1 MEGKEYLNEIATD
14 ATIAVF
20 CQAKVL
26 STGQRFFQKES
37 FAIDRPDLHVAA
49 PSYVDKGEEFKVDVS
64 FKNELSLPLTECRLL
79 VGGPGIH
86 PVKPVKLY
94 TSTIDAE
101 ESVQQTITM
110 KAKSVGTKEI
120 VAQLHTRQLQNITG
134 SISVDVR
141 SA

>member
-1 MEGKEYLNEIATD
+1 MEGKDYLNKIATD

-20 CQAKVL
+20 CQAKVM

-37 FAIDRPDLHVAA
+37 FAIDRPDLRVTA
-49 PSYVDKGEEFKVDVS
+49 PYSVEKGEEFKIDVS
-64 FKNELSLPLTECRLL
+64 FENELSLALTECRLL

-94 TSTIDAE
+94 TSTIGAGE
-101 ESVQQTITM
+101 TVHQTITL

-134 SISVDVR
+134 SVHIDIQ